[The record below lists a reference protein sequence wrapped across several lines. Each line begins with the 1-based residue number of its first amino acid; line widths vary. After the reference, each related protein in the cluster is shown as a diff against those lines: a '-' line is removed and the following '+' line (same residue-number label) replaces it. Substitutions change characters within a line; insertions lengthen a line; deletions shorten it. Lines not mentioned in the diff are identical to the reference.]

1 MCKSGAKEKAFSKHY
16 SAKPK
21 SKNRKRENNTMQTV
35 YPGERKLINRL
46 IRQMWKEMIV
56 NFIKKIFGKKSEKD
70 TNKASDDRN

>member
-1 MCKSGAKEKAFSKHY
+1 
-16 SAKPK
+16 
-21 SKNRKRENNTMQTV
+21 MQTV

-70 TNKASDDRN
+70 TNKASGDRN